1 MTYLA
6 RKIRMID
13 CKECQQYAQ
22 LIFSRGEIVQ
32 DEIEKLALDRH
43 ILKGCDDSIL
53 DDSNVI
59 KLKNTTPDFRK
70 GFISAMRCILD
81 MGKGSHTYHSL
92 LGVVESIITLNE
104 NNNFFPGTDIDDGA
118 K

>member
-1 MTYLA
+1 
-6 RKIRMID
+6 MID
-13 CKECQQYAQ
+13 CKECQEYAQ
-22 LIFSRGEIVQ
+22 LIFSRGEIAQ

-53 DDSNVI
+53 DGDNVI
-59 KLKNTTPDFRK
+59 KLKNTSPDFRK
-70 GFISAMRCILD
+70 GFISAMRCVLD

-92 LGVVESIITLNE
+92 LSVVESVINLNE
-104 NNNFFPGTDIDDGA
+104 NGNFFPGSLADEET